1 MAENESHEE
10 IVSRYLAVVKE
21 LDSIDTYLNGV
32 ADRQSDIDTRISDV
46 EHFIEELD
54 YYDVQLTAKQCQ
66 KLIELIKD
74 LRQIRRGLK
83 KEQYLNDV
91 LDQNKAKIG
100 YSNQRQMLITDLC
113 RKEKS
118 LNTVYKPRL
127 LSYNEIWNI
136 ITDANARGRKPKNKF
151 ETETEEMNNV

>member
-1 MAENESHEE
+1 MTENESHEE

-21 LDSIDTYLNGV
+21 LNDIDTYLDGV

-66 KLIELIKD
+66 KLVELIKD

-100 YSNQRQMLITDLC
+100 YSNQRQMMIADLC
-113 RKEKS
+113 RKEKA

-136 ITDANARGRKPKNKF
+136 ITDVNGRGRKPKNKF
-151 ETETEEMNNV
+151 ETEENSNV